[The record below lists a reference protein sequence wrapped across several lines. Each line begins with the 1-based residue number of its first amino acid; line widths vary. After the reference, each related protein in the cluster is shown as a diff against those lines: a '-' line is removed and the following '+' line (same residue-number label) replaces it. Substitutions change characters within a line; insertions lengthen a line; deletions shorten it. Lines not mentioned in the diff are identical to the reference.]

1 MDKRQVEELETCS
14 CSSGF
19 LCLIRWCIINISEL
33 FGLLHFITKT
43 KIIRQVLN
51 ILDLKCCWLKKT
63 KLNTQKEE
71 MNFVN
76 LNCRVRKNC
85 WVKKPK
91 HFWFSYLYPHQ
102 LLKKIVEL
110 PILKKLTWI
119 VIIIQEFCQNVDFF
133 FSDNFLLLLLHLV
146 LFKLLFLLIHLPL
159 HRCLLNYWSYQGMTH
174 NKFLK
179 KQTNKRFKNA
189 KLWT

>member
-1 MDKRQVEELETCS
+1 MQTINVKIFDKNSLTLNTTTSLTSQIRVRTHPGCLCNGIDERQVEELETFS
-14 CSSGF
+14 FSSGY
-19 LCLIRWCIINISEL
+19 LWLIRWCISEL
-33 FGLLHFITKT
+33 FGSVHFITKT

-76 LNCRVRKNC
+76 LNCRVQKNC

-119 VIIIQEFCQNVDFF
+119 VFIIQEFWCW
-133 FSDNFLLLLLHLV
+133 FLLQ
-146 LFKLLFLLIHLPL
+146 
-159 HRCLLNYWSYQGMTH
+159 W
-174 NKFLK
+174 
-179 KQTNKRFKNA
+179 
-189 KLWT
+189 